1 MAAGCNFKLT
11 QEAILNF
18 LVERG
23 GKVKNTDLIENFK
36 AVFPEEPEKKASARN
51 RFKNLVDSIAFV
63 KAENGVKYVCLRKK
77 FREAAKARHNTTVTN
92 GTETE
97 ALNNV
102 SDIKVQ
108 FPVAPHRPA
117 RGQDSG
123 HDAAED
129 SDQPRAAAAGAAAG
143 DELRPKT
150 PPGSGY
156 GNDSQVIVPHVF
168 SLVSTSLDKRDDKRE
183 CHEFVCV
190 VNEVDG
196 NSGEMGNRQSFR
208 RSTRQSKKEH
218 VHQERDV
225 PEIAVIEASPLPAEG
240 SMFTLSGPAQTGATG
255 QAFTFT
261 NTLSDR
267 DRQVE
272 TKSDSLEGFRE
283 VEEIHVIR
291 RQSSKGPQVRPRL
304 SDEGGVGGQVEG
316 QSLSG
321 SEGTSSP
328 KGSRQHF
335 IKVMM
340 NTSPQLRRSMV
351 LRSSVCLSTKSDSD
365 SVSLVSS
372 NLDDERASV
381 TLDPLEHEWMMCAS
395 DGEWDSLNRLLTT
408 EPVLVLRKD
417 FVTGFTCLHWAAKHG
432 KPELLAL
439 IINFAKQHNIPI
451 SVDVRSNTGYTP
463 LHIAAMHNHMEV
475 VKLLVGAYN
484 ADVEIRDYSGRKA
497 CQYLTDSVSVD
508 IRDIIG
514 AYEHSENEDCRDQV
528 QWRFSKVLQSNLK
541 PFRHLNANGCD
552 VVDGE
557 GRPREKPIRRK
568 SSFSRIKPKLERF
581 RMRTS
586 QIIHSTSFWDTEELE
601 GDAKGSS
608 SSRPKTHFF
617 R

>member
-1 MAAGCNFKLT
+1 MAVDCNFKLT

-36 AVFPEEPEKKASARN
+36 AVFPEEPEKKASARS
-51 RFKNLVDSIAFV
+51 RFKNLVDNIAFV
-63 KAENGVKYVCLRKK
+63 KAESGVKYVCLRKK
-77 FREAAKARHNTTVTN
+77 FREAAKERHNTSVTS
-92 GTETE
+92 GTDTQT
-97 ALNNV
+97 LNDL
-102 SDIKVQ
+102 SDINEKFLVDRC
-108 FPVAPHRPA
+108 RPA

-123 HDAAED
+123 HDAVED
-129 SDQPRAAAAGAAAG
+129 SDQPCTAAAGAAAAAG
-143 DELRPKT
+143 DELQPQT

-168 SLVSTSLDKRDDKRE
+168 SPVSTSLDKRDDKRE
-183 CHEFVCV
+183 CHDFVCV
-190 VNEVDG
+190 ADEVDG
-196 NSGEMGNRQSFR
+196 NSGEMGNRQSVR
-208 RSTRQSKKEH
+208 RATRESKKEH
-218 VHQERDV
+218 VRRERDV

-240 SMFTLSGPAQTGATG
+240 SMFTLPGPVQTGATG

-261 NTLSDR
+261 NAL
-267 DRQVE
+267 
-272 TKSDSLEGFRE
+272 KSDSLEGLEE
-283 VEEIHVIR
+283 VEETNVIR
-291 RQSSKGPQVRPRL
+291 RQSSKGPHVRPRL
-304 SDEGGVGGQVEG
+304 SDEGGVSGQVDS

-351 LRSSVCLSTKSDSD
+351 LCNSVSLSTKSDSD

-439 IINFAKQHNIPI
+439 IINFAKQHDIPI
-451 SVDVRSNTGYTP
+451 SVNVRSNTGYTP

-475 VKLLVGAYN
+475 VKLLIGAYN

-508 IRDIIG
+508 IQDIIG
-514 AYEHSENEDCRDQV
+514 AYEHSENKDCGGQG

-541 PFRHLNANGCD
+541 PFRHFSANACD
-552 VVDGE
+552 FVDGE
-557 GRPREKPIRRK
+557 GRPREKPVRRK

-601 GDAKGSS
+601 GDEKGSF